1 MIMAKVGPTTIY
13 PLAFAW
19 DGESMIP
26 LQPRLA
32 DRYYVVGETYRLE
45 PREDRSQASHN
56 HYHASIDEAWKN
68 LPEHMAERFATAD
81 HLRKWAL
88 IRAGYRDERSVVCA
102 FHAEA
107 QRVAAFIKPLDDFA
121 VVTAINAVVTVYT
134 AKSQSMRAMGKA
146 EFQKSKDRVL
156 DVVSAM
162 IGVGA
167 EDLKKNVGKAA

>member
-1 MIMAKVGPTTIY
+1 MAMRPTTIY

-19 DGESMIP
+19 DGEAMIP
-26 LQPRLA
+26 LNPRLA

-68 LPEHMAERFATAD
+68 LPEHLAERFPTAE

-88 IRAGYRDERSVVCA
+88 IKAGYCDARSVVCA
-102 FHAEA
+102 TKAEA
-107 QRVAAFIKPLDDFA
+107 LRFAAFIKPLDDFA

-134 AKSQSMRAMGKA
+134 AKSQSLRAQGKKD
-146 EFQKSKDRVL
+146 FQAIKDKVL
-156 DVVSAM
+156 DIVSSM

-167 EDLKKNVGKAA
+167 DDLKKNVGKAA